1 MTKSLDGL
9 LISINEKTNMK
20 TMKAVVAIALGI
32 GFAFGA
38 VAQPGKH
45 PGEKVDLTSL
55 PATVQETINQKAA
68 GGDIVRV
75 IREDEPD
82 GKWNYEVVV
91 KTNGK
96 ESGFEVDPNGRF
108 VKHHEAN

>member
-1 MTKSLDGL
+1 MKSWRVSELARHYKVVMTKSSDDP
-9 LISINEKTNMK
+9 N
-20 TMKAVVAIALGI
+20 
-32 GFAFGA
+32 
-38 VAQPGKH
+38 
-45 PGEKVDLTSL
+45 
-55 PATVQETINQKAA
+55 
-68 GGDIVRV
+68 
-75 IREDEPD
+75 